1 MAPNHRNQIA
11 LGGEF
16 PLSSFA
22 KNSLAL
28 NNAHPSPGTIYFES
42 GRDAIRAL
50 LTTFPTRQILASSY
64 SCETVISALGCSSRN
79 NLKLLEIDS
88 TMYPDPQLIKE
99 QLLSQAGDYSNS
111 LFFLGNLWGTP
122 YPLELISFLKSFR
135 DGGGIVVED
144 ITHKFD
150 LGPMAEVD
158 GWICSVRKWF
168 GTSGLATLDL
178 NHHGFNADQKN
189 LRVAPL
195 VSGRLILMKSLNYFP
210 RQSILRRQIIERL
223 RNSDAALGSSNLIS
237 LASTHEIRRF
247 KHQDWQ
253 QIFAARIR
261 NKIVYEQQLQQNS
274 LIQIL
279 NPTTENLSSFPTT
292 IKISTGNTGL
302 RAFLRSNDIF
312 AANLWPLGQWG
323 IAHLGATG
331 LSHLT
336 LTLPSDQRFNS
347 GSCARVADIVNQYQ
361 NTNLPSGM
369 I

>member
-1 MAPNHRNQIA
+1 MATNHRNQIA

-16 PLSSFA
+16 SLSSFA
-22 KNSLAL
+22 KSSLVLDKAD
-28 NNAHPSPGTIYFES
+28 PSPGAIYFES

-50 LTTFPTRQILASSY
+50 LTIFPKRKILASSY
-64 SCETVISALGCSSRN
+64 SCETVISALGWSN
-79 NLKLLEIDS
+79 GDNLKLLAIDS

-99 QLLSQAGDYSNS
+99 QLLSQAGDYSNA

-122 YPLELISFLKSFR
+122 YPLELISFLKLFR

-168 GTSGLATLDL
+168 GTSGLATLNL
-178 NHHGFNADQKN
+178 CQHGFNADQEN
-189 LRVAPL
+189 LRVAPR
-195 VSGRLILMKSLNYFP
+195 VTGRLILMKSLNYFP

-223 RNSDAALGSSNLIS
+223 RESDAALGRSNLIS
-237 LASTHEIRRF
+237 LASAHEIERF
-247 KHQDWQ
+247 EHQDWQ
-253 QIFAARIR
+253 QIFSARIR
-261 NKIVYEQQLQQNS
+261 NKKVYEQQLKQSS
-274 LIQIL
+274 LVQIL

-292 IKISTGNTGL
+292 VKISTGNKGL
-302 RAFLRSNDIF
+302 RAFLRSKNIF
-312 AANLWPLGQWG
+312 AANLWPLGQWS
-323 IAHLGATG
+323 IAHPGATS

-347 GSCARVADIVNQYQ
+347 GSCAQVADIVNQYQ
-361 NTNLPSGM
+361 KTDLPSE
-369 I
+369 II